1 MAANSFGVP
10 LLPPTQLYNPCT
22 DGMRKRRFPNE
33 FGGPAPAGFGE
44 EGGQEPKT
52 DERAR
57 TRSVVSEPGKVH
69 PNRAPGAP

>member
-22 DGMRKRRFPNE
+22 DGLTKRRF
-33 FGGPAPAGFGE
+33 PAPAGFGE
-44 EGGQEPKT
+44 DGGQEPKT